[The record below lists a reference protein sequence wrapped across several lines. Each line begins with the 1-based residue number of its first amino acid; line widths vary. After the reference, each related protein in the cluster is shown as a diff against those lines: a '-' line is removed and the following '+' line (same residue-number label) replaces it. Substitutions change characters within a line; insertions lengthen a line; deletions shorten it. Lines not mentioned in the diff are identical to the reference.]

1 MTARLFTPLDLRG
14 VTLRNRV
21 MVSPMAQYSAMDGLA
36 NDWHFSHF
44 SRLAMGG
51 AGLVFTEAVKVEPR
65 GMSSEGDLGAWS
77 PDCLPGLT
85 RIADEIRQ
93 HGAVPGLQLNHAGR
107 KGWRYRPW
115 EGHGPRPDAAGRDL
129 IAPSAAPA
137 GPEWPTPREMMH
149 HEMDAV
155 RDAFVRAAQLGVAA
169 GFAVLE
175 LHAAHGYLLH
185 QFLSPGANLRTD
197 GYGGSPERRMR
208 FPLEVTE
215 AVRAVWPTALPL
227 FVRVSAVD
235 ELGLSIEETVAFARA
250 LKPLGVDAVDCS
262 SGGIARSPMSS
273 TAAQQPGF
281 QIGYAAQIR
290 REAGIATV
298 AVGQIRSAA
307 QAERVLAEGSADIV
321 ALGRELLLNPFWP
334 AQAAAQLG
342 ADSAFSLL
350 PQQYAWWLAR
360 RAEGGI

>member
-1 MTARLFTPLDLRG
+1 MSAQLFTPLTLRG
-14 VTLRNRV
+14 IRLRNRV
-21 MVSPMAQYSAMDGLA
+21 MVSPMAQYSATDGLA

-65 GMSSEGDLGAWS
+65 GMSNEGDLGAWS
-77 PDCLPGLT
+77 ADCVPGLT
-85 RIADEIRQ
+85 RIADEIRR
-93 HGAVPGLQLNHAGR
+93 HAAVPGLQLNHAGR

-115 EGHGPRPDAAGRDL
+115 EGHGPHPGAAARDL
-129 IAPSAAPA
+129 IAPSATPA
-137 GPEWPTPREMMH
+137 GREWPTPREMTRRD
-149 HEMDAV
+149 MDAV
-155 RDAFVRAAQLGVAA
+155 RNAFVRAAEFGTAG

-185 QFLSPGANLRTD
+185 QFVSPGANLRTD
-197 GYGGSPERRMR
+197 AYGGTPERRMR
-208 FPLEVTE
+208 FPLEVAE
-215 AVRAVWPTALPL
+215 AVRAVWPAERPL

-235 ELGLSIEETVAFARA
+235 ELGLCIEDTVTFARS
-250 LKPLGVDAVDCS
+250 LKQLGVDAVDCS

-281 QIGYAAQIR
+281 QVAYAARIR
-290 REAGIATV
+290 RDADIATV
-298 AVGQIRSAA
+298 AVGQIRTAT
-307 QAERVLAEGSADIV
+307 QAEQVLVDGSADLV

-334 AQAAAQLG
+334 AQAAADLG
-342 ADSAFSLL
+342 ADPAFSML
-350 PQQYAWWLAR
+350 PQQYAWWLAK